1 MSHAAAESRRLQPP
15 VKWVGGKTQ
24 LLDTLL
30 EYAAPVLRQ
39 PGAAYIEPFLGG
51 GAMFLGV
58 REAGFTGPALL
69 NDASPHLSVVWW
81 ALANRDTCAAAHA
94 TATALAEKHNAK
106 LGSGDAAGARALYEH
121 TRGLL
126 SAEAARVALAGK
138 PGMPVEEID
147 RIRAAFAGAFLFINR
162 TSYNG
167 LWRVNKGGR
176 SNVPWAKRKATVP
189 PLDKLLEVADA
200 LLGAQIQSGDV
211 QGVFTYLRRKVWPSP
226 ESPRGP
232 WVFFLDPPYLGTFAG
247 YGTTESR
254 QVARADDASVEW
266 TVGVLARAVEAAC
279 VPGDWHNGAAPS
291 RVMMTNVIHPRLV
304 EVVEQM
310 GGAVVPVDEQHNVG
324 ATGAR
329 RGRRPCALYIVDRD

>member
-1 MSHAAAESRRLQPP
+1 MSPTAAESRRLQPP

-30 EYAAPVLRQ
+30 EYAAPILKQ

-81 ALANRDTCAAAHA
+81 VLADPDTCTAAHA
-94 TATALAEKHNAK
+94 TASALAARHDAK
-106 LGSGDAAGARALYEH
+106 FHAGDTDGARALYEH
-121 TRGLL
+121 ARGLL
-126 SAEAARVALAGK
+126 TADAARVALTGK
-138 PGMPVEEID
+138 PGMAAEEID
-147 RIRAAFAGAFLFINR
+147 RIRVAFAGAFLFVNR
-162 TSYNG
+162 TSFNG
-167 LWRVNKGGR
+167 LWRVNKRGQN
-176 SNVPWAKRKATVP
+176 NVPWGKRKAVVP
-189 PLDKLLEVADA
+189 PLDKLLAVTDA
-200 LLGAQIQSGDV
+200 LRGVQIQSGDV
-211 QGVFTYLRRKVWPSP
+211 QGVFAYLRRKVWPSP

-232 WVFFLDPPYLGTFAG
+232 WLFFLDPPYLGTFAG

-254 QVARADDASVEW
+254 QVARVDDASVEW
-266 TVGVLARAVEAAC
+266 TVGVLARAVEAAG

-291 RVMMTNVIHPRLV
+291 RVMMTNVVHPRLV